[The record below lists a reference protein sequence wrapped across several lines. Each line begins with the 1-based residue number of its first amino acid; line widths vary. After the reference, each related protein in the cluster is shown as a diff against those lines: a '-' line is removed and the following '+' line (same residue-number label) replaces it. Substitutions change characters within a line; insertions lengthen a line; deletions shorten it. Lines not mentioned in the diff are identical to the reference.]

1 MKKNIIK
8 IIKNNKR
15 YILLIFILL
24 LILVGYFL
32 SVRFF
37 YPELSDRGFFGDMFG
52 GISAVFSGLAFIGI
66 IYTIVLQREELQLQR
81 KELELT
87 RKELKRSAQAQE
99 KSERALS
106 KQAESLKQTAILNG
120 LGAILGY
127 ESMLIEVANTGR
139 YGNIPISSRE
149 ETEKIK
155 KKIETII
162 EEKS

>member
-1 MKKNIIK
+1 MKKII
-8 IIKNNKR
+8 ISS
-15 YILLIFILL
+15 LFVLL
-24 LILVGYFL
+24 LILIVYVL
-32 SVRFF
+32 VVKYI
-37 YPELSDRGFFGDMFG
+37 YPELSNRGLFGDMFG
-52 GISAVFSGLAFIGI
+52 GINAIFSGLAFLGVV
-66 IYTIVLQREELQLQR
+66 YAIVLQREELQLQR

-87 RKELKRSAQAQE
+87 REELKRSAQAQE

-120 LGAILGY
+120 LGAILSY

-155 KKIETII
+155 KKIEVII
-162 EEKS
+162 EAKNV